1 MIKAKEIAM
10 ANVLQT
16 LTGILQEV
24 GTASVLRERLLLLQD
39 QLQLVVQENVDLK
52 KENARLKKQHK
63 ELAVQLE
70 EYSLPEQFVEHRGV
84 LFRKTGSGYSE
95 SPYCPVCKIPMSS
108 MEQGVPFFCSRCD
121 HITSLTPLDIPAVM
135 ERLKTSTGL

>member
-1 MIKAKEIAM
+1 MG
-10 ANVLQT
+10 NVLQT
-16 LTGILQEV
+16 VTDILQEV

-39 QLQLVVQENVDLK
+39 QLQLMVKENVKLK

-84 LFRKTGSGYSE
+84 LFRKSGGRYSE
-95 SPYCPVCKIPMSS
+95 SPYCLACKILISS
-108 MEQGVPFFCSRCD
+108 MEPGVPFFCNKCGHMS
-121 HITSLTPLDIPAVM
+121 SLKPIDVPAAI
-135 ERLKTSTGL
+135 ERLLSKNATHN